1 MRRLT
6 ILCLALTIGGTAAAM
21 AADPPNTLGQSI
33 RKGSNAAQ
41 HATDVT
47 AALQEAGFTDVRNAS
62 CSGEICNALATWEG
76 NAMNLRVELRTGRI
90 GKTGGSGPDVPG
102 GPPNTL
108 VQNIAKGANAKRNAD
123 DVTAALQQVG
133 FTQVQNATCSGE
145 ICEAQALWE
154 DKPQKLRVELRTRRI
169 EAVAQ

>member
-1 MRRLT
+1 MRRFAV
-6 ILCLALTIGGTAAAM
+6 LCLALTIGGSAAAM
-21 AADPPNTLGQSI
+21 AADPPNTLGQAI
-33 RKGSNAAQ
+33 NKGTNAAQ
-41 HATDVT
+41 HATNVT
-47 AALQEAGFTDVRNAS
+47 AALQEAGFTDVRNTS
-62 CSGEICNALATWEG
+62 CSGEICNSQAMWEG
-76 NAMNLRVELRTGRI
+76 NAMDLRIELRTGRI
-90 GKTGGSGPDVPG
+90 AKTGGSGPDVPG

-108 VQNIAKGANAKRNAD
+108 VQNIAKGANAKRNAA

-154 DKPQKLRVELRTRRI
+154 DKPQKLRVELSTRRI